1 MSESFI
7 SEVVRSNQL
16 RMDDDYSYSID
27 NGKMIISQPQTM
39 MSMVGQK
46 IGQGVEAGIEGA
58 KGVIKGVPTGLGN
71 FAEQFN
77 KTFLPGYEETVVPFL
92 NENVPGLKSLN
103 SFLQDTFEYK
113 NKAQEVG
120 GSFIGEPIGE
130 FGVTGGALSS
140 VAKGAGVTNRF
151 LSNVLGYGSA
161 EVIAVPVDE
170 QGLLSMGIDYLAPDS
185 QVTTAILES
194 LKSDEDQ
201 SVFIQKLQKAPENF
215 FVGGVVGEQLD
226 KAIQGVGTL
235 YKYIKN
241 SPKLDSIKQELKG
254 GISNLGDKAREF
266 LDKNRGGTT
275 LGSTDIPKMVA
286 EGTVALDEM
295 VNPKQKMQKGIPFQ
309 KEKTDNN
316 LRLHKMRLDKLETDG
331 TPYPGGPKNERTVIK
346 APNDNLPDF
355 VVGKITFDDW
365 IARTEKLLTPEEI
378 MAEKD
383 WYDDVF
389 KEFDK
394 VAGDEP
400 DMLRKLGEAWL
411 SAQQNETPSTALTN
425 VLSIFEQFK
434 RGVPFEDVKGKGLPE
449 ANKIASSIIYGKEIT
464 GGAGQKISDFIDS
477 GYSKPVR
484 SIMGDDPGGGMP
496 FVVDIHTA
504 RDTGLVDRKLVNHLT
519 RLGYKVPKNVVLDV
533 GEGGIK
539 GPMYENRAIFGR
551 ELTDHLNSIKW
562 QGKDDWRPQE
572 VQAVGWM
579 ALSNKLTGEG
589 GRGGNTATAMAR
601 NTSRIAMEVDPG
613 AGSPWADKYGA
624 DYGSLDEVD
633 RIAINN
639 TVTQKAIEM
648 VAKSEGAVLNT
659 VVHGQGGW
667 KQYTNPSSVMEGL
680 VTFDTA
686 KRVASRL
693 GYLLNQTE
701 VLVSQSKPLTANP
714 ENFGLMI
721 VAKGGEL
728 SDKNNLDNLMERM
741 LSDDKL
747 GLVTQGYH
755 PITLQDG
762 RAGIN
767 IVITKQ
773 TLIDAKKE
781 GVIKSQKAGKE
792 YIMDFVNNELSKITD
807 DLNFDAEADIL
818 ESVAEFVGNDWTK
831 DKTGG
836 NYKINFGGKAG
847 TDAKDPG
854 GSDIDIDGQELE
866 ALFSSEITK
875 AKAKKGSRE
884 VTSSVGGDDG

>member
-27 NGKMIISQPQTM
+27 NGKMIISQPQLYGNLNERI
-39 MSMVGQK
+39 VEQ
-46 IGQGVEAGIEGA
+46 GQGATEELKDLAG
-58 KGVIKGVPTGLGN
+58 K
-71 FAEQFN
+71 AEFIDKPPAFSRQSVRSNIF
-77 KTFLPGYEETVVPFL
+77 TFLNNLGINPENSEFVSNLLAGDPSKEIGALDLVGAMAVPEIVEGTRQFKA
-92 NENVPGLKSLN
+92 GLKEGDAGTAGMGALR
-103 SFLQDTFEYK
+103 T
-113 NKAQEVG
+113 G
-120 GSFIGEPIGE
+120 
-130 FGVTGGALSS
+130 FGVLEATPAVGM
-140 VAKGAGVTNRF
+140 GVKT
-151 LSNVLGYGSA
+151 LKQ
-161 EVIAVPVDE
+161 PVKDTI
-170 QGLLSMGIDYLAPDS
+170 GLLA
-185 QVTTAILES
+185 
-194 LKSDEDQ
+194 
-201 SVFIQKLQKAPENF
+201 N
-215 FVGGVVGEQLD
+215 
-226 KAIQGVGTL
+226 
-235 YKYIKN
+235 
-241 SPKLDSIKQELKG
+241 
-254 GISNLGDKAREF
+254 KAREY
-266 LDKNRGGTT
+266 KANQPSGTK
-275 LGSTDIPKMVA
+275 LLSTDPTDP
-286 EGTVALDEM
+286 TVDAIIKLDEM
-295 VNPKQKMQKGIPFQ
+295 VNPKQTMQKGIPFQ

-316 LRLHKMRLDKLETDG
+316 LRLHKMRLDKLATEG

-346 APNDNLPDF
+346 APNENLPDF

-551 ELTDHLNSIKW
+551 ELTNHLNSIKW

-624 DYGSLDEVD
+624 DYGALDETD

-701 VLVSQSKPLTANP
+701 VLVNQSKPLTANP

-781 GVIKSQKAGKE
+781 GVIKSQKAGKD

-807 DLNFDAEADIL
+807 DLNFDVEADIL

-831 DKTGG
+831 DKAGG
-836 NYKINFGGKAG
+836 GYKINFGGKAG

-854 GSDIDIDGQELE
+854 GSDIDIDGQALE
-866 ALFSSEITK
+866 ALFSSEFTK
-875 AKAKKGSRE
+875 AKAKKGSGE

>member
-1 MSESFI
+1 MSENKFDMTSL
-7 SEVVRSNQL
+7 VL
-16 RMDDDYSYSID
+16 DSID
-27 NGKMIISQPQTM
+27 KRLLDEYEYVLKDGKTMLVDPATSPFGEPVEMEGPISFT
-39 MSMVGQK
+39 
-46 IGQGVEAGIEGA
+46 
-58 KGVIKGVPTGLGN
+58 VP
-71 FAEQFN
+71 
-77 KTFLPGYEETVVPFL
+77 
-92 NENVPGLKSLN
+92 ENTRADKELKSLI
-103 SFLQDTFEYK
+103 S
-113 NKAQEVG
+113 KAEG
-120 GSFIGEPIGE
+120 IDLPPSRSLLGIPIP
-130 FGVTGGALSS
+130 TRDKL
-140 VAKGAGVTNRF
+140 R
-151 LSNVLGYGSA
+151 SNVTRLASSLG
-161 EVIAVPVDE
+161 VPMGASQFISDLVA
-170 QGLLSMGIDYLAPDS
+170 GPMGIDFGVADLTGFGELIDAVNGFSKMQSGLAQDDPG
-185 QVTTAILES
+185 TAVEGMV
-194 LKSDEDQ
+194 EGT
-201 SVFIQKLQKAPENF
+201 F
-215 FVGGVVGEQLD
+215 GGVGLKLLGNELFEKLKP
-226 KAIQGVGTL
+226 KA
-235 YKYIKN
+235 K
-241 SPKLDSIKQELKG
+241 EA
-254 GISNLGDKAREF
+254 LGFLAGKAREY
-266 LDKNRGGTT
+266 KANQQPGTK
-275 LGSTDIPKMVA
+275 LLSTDPTDP
-286 EGTVALDEM
+286 TVDAIIKLDEM
-295 VNPKQKMQKGIPFQ
+295 VNPKQTMQKGIPFQ

-316 LRLHKMRLDKLETDG
+316 LRLHKMRLEKLETEG

-346 APNDNLPDF
+346 APNENLPDF
-355 VVGKITFDDW
+355 VVGNITFDDW

-394 VAGDEP
+394 VAGDDP

-411 SAQQNETPSTALTN
+411 SAQQNETPSTTLTN
-425 VLSIFEQFK
+425 VLHIFEQFK
-434 RGVPFEDVKGKGLPE
+434 RGVPFEEVQGKGLPS
-449 ANKIASSIIYGKEIT
+449 ANEIASSIIYDKKIT

-484 SIMGDDPGGGMP
+484 SIMGDNPDGGMP

-572 VQAVGWM
+572 VQAIGWM
-579 ALSNKLTGEG
+579 ALSNKLTGET
-589 GRGGNTATAMAR
+589 GRGGNVAQAMER

-613 AGSPWADKYGA
+613 EGSPWADKYGA
-624 DYGSLDEVD
+624 DYNSLDEVD

-639 TVTQKAIEM
+639 TVTQRAIEM
-648 VAKSEGAVLNT
+648 VAKTEGAVLKT
-659 VVHGQGGW
+659 TVHGQGGW
-667 KQYTNPSSVMEGL
+667 KQYTNPSTVMEGL

-701 VLVSQSKPLTANP
+701 VLVNQSKPLTKNP
-714 ENFGLMI
+714 ENFSLMI

-741 LSDDKL
+741 LTDDKL

-773 TLIDAKKE
+773 TLKDAKKKKI
-781 GVIKSQKAGKE
+781 IKSQKQGQE

-807 DLNFDAEADIL
+807 DLNFDVEADIL
-818 ESVAEFVGNDWTK
+818 ESVAEFVGNDWKK

-836 NYKINFGGKAG
+836 SYKTNFGGKAG

-866 ALFSSEITK
+866 ALFSSEINK
-875 AKAKKGSRE
+875 AKAKKGSGE
-884 VTSSVGGDDG
+884 VTSSIGGDDGSN

>member
-1 MSESFI
+1 MMSESFI

-27 NGKMIISQPQTM
+27 NGKMIISQPQLYGDLNERI
-39 MSMVGQK
+39 VE
-46 IGQGVEAGIEGA
+46 QGEGA
-58 KGVIKGVPTGLGN
+58 TEELKDLAGKAEFIDKPPAFSRQSVRSNIFTFLNNLGINPENSEFVSTLIAGDPSSEFGTADIFGAMGVPEIVEGTREFRGGVKEGDISTMGMGALRTG
-71 FAEQFN
+71 
-77 KTFLPGYEETVVPFL
+77 
-92 NENVPGLKSLN
+92 
-103 SFLQDTFEYK
+103 
-113 NKAQEVG
+113 
-120 GSFIGEPIGE
+120 
-130 FGVTGGALSS
+130 FGVLETIPGVAVASKAL
-140 VAKGAGVTNRF
+140 K
-151 LSNVLGYGSA
+151 
-161 EVIAVPVDE
+161 EPVKNTI
-170 QGLLSMGIDYLAPDS
+170 GLLA
-185 QVTTAILES
+185 
-194 LKSDEDQ
+194 
-201 SVFIQKLQKAPENF
+201 N
-215 FVGGVVGEQLD
+215 
-226 KAIQGVGTL
+226 
-235 YKYIKN
+235 
-241 SPKLDSIKQELKG
+241 
-254 GISNLGDKAREF
+254 KAREYKANQPPGVK
-266 LDKNRGGTT
+266 L
-275 LGSTDIPKMVA
+275 LSTDPTDP
-286 EGTVALDEM
+286 TVDAIIKLDEM
-295 VNPKQKMQKGIPFQ
+295 VNPKQTMQKGIPFQ

-316 LRLHKMRLDKLETDG
+316 LRLHKMRLEKLDTDG

-365 IARTEKLLTPEEI
+365 IARTEKLLSPEEI

-434 RGVPFEDVKGKGLPE
+434 RGVPFEEVKGKGLPE

-484 SIMGDDPGGGMP
+484 SIMGDDAGGGMP

-589 GRGGNTATAMAR
+589 GRGGNTATAMSR

-624 DYGSLDEVD
+624 DYGALDEVD

-639 TVTQKAIEM
+639 TVTQRAIEM

-701 VLVSQSKPLTANP
+701 VLVNQSKPLTANP

-728 SDKNNLDNLMERM
+728 SDKNNLDALMEKM
-741 LSDDKL
+741 LTDDKL
-747 GLVTQGYH
+747 GIVTQGYH
-755 PITLQDG
+755 PITLSDG

-875 AKAKKGSRE
+875 AKAKKGSGE

>member
-27 NGKMIISQPQTM
+27 NGKMIISQPQLYGDLNERI
-39 MSMVGQK
+39 VE
-46 IGQGVEAGIEGA
+46 QGEGA
-58 KGVIKGVPTGLGN
+58 TEELKDLAGKAEFIDKPPAFSRQSVRSNIFTFLNNLGINPENSEFVSTLIAGDPSSEFGTADIFGAMGVPEIVEGTREFRGGVKEGDISTMGMGALRTG
-71 FAEQFN
+71 
-77 KTFLPGYEETVVPFL
+77 
-92 NENVPGLKSLN
+92 
-103 SFLQDTFEYK
+103 
-113 NKAQEVG
+113 
-120 GSFIGEPIGE
+120 
-130 FGVTGGALSS
+130 FGVLETIPGVAVASKAL
-140 VAKGAGVTNRF
+140 K
-151 LSNVLGYGSA
+151 
-161 EVIAVPVDE
+161 EPVKNTI
-170 QGLLSMGIDYLAPDS
+170 GLLA
-185 QVTTAILES
+185 
-194 LKSDEDQ
+194 
-201 SVFIQKLQKAPENF
+201 N
-215 FVGGVVGEQLD
+215 
-226 KAIQGVGTL
+226 
-235 YKYIKN
+235 
-241 SPKLDSIKQELKG
+241 
-254 GISNLGDKAREF
+254 KAREYKANQPPGVK
-266 LDKNRGGTT
+266 L
-275 LGSTDIPKMVA
+275 LSTDPTDP
-286 EGTVALDEM
+286 TVDAIIKLDEM
-295 VNPKQKMQKGIPFQ
+295 VNPKQTMQKGIPFQ

-316 LRLHKMRLDKLETDG
+316 LRLHKMRLEKLDTDG

-365 IARTEKLLTPEEI
+365 IARTEKLLSPEEI

-434 RGVPFEDVKGKGLPE
+434 RGVPFEEVKGKGLPE

-484 SIMGDDPGGGMP
+484 SIMGDDAGGGMP

-589 GRGGNTATAMAR
+589 GRGGNTATAMSR

-624 DYGSLDEVD
+624 DYGALDEVD

-639 TVTQKAIEM
+639 TVTQRAIEM

-701 VLVSQSKPLTANP
+701 VLVNQSKPLTANP

-728 SDKNNLDNLMERM
+728 SDKNNLDALMEKM
-741 LSDDKL
+741 LTDDKL
-747 GLVTQGYH
+747 GIVTQGYH
-755 PITLQDG
+755 PITLSDG

-875 AKAKKGSRE
+875 AKAKKGSGE

>member
-1 MSESFI
+1 
-7 SEVVRSNQL
+7 
-16 RMDDDYSYSID
+16 MDDDYSFSLD
-27 NGKMIISQPQTM
+27 NGNMVLSQPQLYGDLNERI
-39 MSMVGQK
+39 VE
-46 IGQGVEAGIEGA
+46 QGEGA
-58 KGVIKGVPTGLGN
+58 TEELKDLAGKAEFIDKPPAFSRQSVRSNIFTFLNNLGINPENSEFVSTLIAGDPSSEFGTADIFGAMGVPEIVEGTREFRGGVKEGDLSTMGMGALRTG
-71 FAEQFN
+71 
-77 KTFLPGYEETVVPFL
+77 
-92 NENVPGLKSLN
+92 
-103 SFLQDTFEYK
+103 
-113 NKAQEVG
+113 
-120 GSFIGEPIGE
+120 
-130 FGVTGGALSS
+130 FGVLETIPGVAVASKAL
-140 VAKGAGVTNRF
+140 K
-151 LSNVLGYGSA
+151 
-161 EVIAVPVDE
+161 EPVKNTI
-170 QGLLSMGIDYLAPDS
+170 GLLA
-185 QVTTAILES
+185 
-194 LKSDEDQ
+194 
-201 SVFIQKLQKAPENF
+201 N
-215 FVGGVVGEQLD
+215 
-226 KAIQGVGTL
+226 
-235 YKYIKN
+235 
-241 SPKLDSIKQELKG
+241 
-254 GISNLGDKAREF
+254 KAREY
-266 LDKNRGGTT
+266 KANQTPGTK
-275 LGSTDIPKMVA
+275 LLSTDPTDP
-286 EGTVALDEM
+286 TVDAIIKLDEM
-295 VNPKQKMQKGIPFQ
+295 VNPKQTMQKGIPFQ

-316 LRLHKMRLDKLETDG
+316 LRLHKMRLDKLATEG

-365 IARTEKLLTPEEI
+365 ISRTEKLLSPEEI

-394 VAGDEP
+394 VAGDDP

-411 SAQQNETPSTALTN
+411 SAQQNETPSTTLTN
-425 VLSIFEQFK
+425 VLHIFEQFK
-434 RGVPFEDVKGKGLPE
+434 RGVPFEEVQGKGLPS
-449 ANKIASSIIYGKEIT
+449 ANEIASSIIYDKKIT

-572 VQAVGWM
+572 VQAIGWM
-579 ALSNKLTGEG
+579 ALSNKLTGET
-589 GRGGNTATAMAR
+589 GRGGNVAMAMDR

-613 AGSPWADKYGA
+613 EGSPWADKYGA
-624 DYGSLDEVD
+624 DYNALDEVD

-639 TVTQKAIEM
+639 TVTKRAVEL
-648 VAKSEGAVLNT
+648 VAKTEGAVLST
-659 VVHGQGGW
+659 TVHGQGGW
-667 KQYTNPSSVMEGL
+667 KQYTNPSTVMEGL

-701 VLVSQSKPLTANP
+701 VLVNQSKPLTKNP

-741 LSDDKL
+741 LTDDKL

-773 TLIDAKKE
+773 TLKDAKKKKI
-781 GVIKSQKAGKE
+781 IKSQKQGQE

-807 DLNFDAEADIL
+807 DLNFDVEADIL

-831 DKTGG
+831 DKAGG
-836 NYKINFGGKAG
+836 SYKINFGGKAG

-875 AKAKKGSRE
+875 AKAKKGSGE

>member
-16 RMDDDYSYSID
+16 RMDDDYSFSLD
-27 NGKMIISQPQTM
+27 NGNMVLSQPQLYGDLNERI
-39 MSMVGQK
+39 VEQ
-46 IGQGVEAGIEGA
+46 GQGATEELKDLAGKAEFIDKPPAFSRQSVRSNIFTFLNNLGINPENSEFVSTLIAGDPSSEFGTADIFGA
-58 KGVIKGVPTGLGN
+58 MGVPEIVEGTREFRGGVKEGDLSTMGMGALRTG
-71 FAEQFN
+71 
-77 KTFLPGYEETVVPFL
+77 
-92 NENVPGLKSLN
+92 
-103 SFLQDTFEYK
+103 
-113 NKAQEVG
+113 
-120 GSFIGEPIGE
+120 
-130 FGVTGGALSS
+130 FGVLETIPGVAVASKAL
-140 VAKGAGVTNRF
+140 K
-151 LSNVLGYGSA
+151 
-161 EVIAVPVDE
+161 EPVKNTI
-170 QGLLSMGIDYLAPDS
+170 GLLA
-185 QVTTAILES
+185 
-194 LKSDEDQ
+194 
-201 SVFIQKLQKAPENF
+201 N
-215 FVGGVVGEQLD
+215 
-226 KAIQGVGTL
+226 
-235 YKYIKN
+235 
-241 SPKLDSIKQELKG
+241 
-254 GISNLGDKAREF
+254 KAREY
-266 LDKNRGGTT
+266 KANQPPGTK
-275 LGSTDIPKMVA
+275 LLSTDPTDP
-286 EGTVALDEM
+286 TVDAIIKLDEM
-295 VNPKQKMQKGIPFQ
+295 VNPKQTMQKGIPFQ

-316 LRLHKMRLDKLETDG
+316 LRLHKMRLDKLATDG
-331 TPYPGGPKNERTVIK
+331 TPYPGGPKNKRTVIK
-346 APNDNLPDF
+346 APNENLPDF
-355 VVGKITFDDW
+355 VVGNITFDDW
-365 IARTEKLLTPEEI
+365 IARTEKLLSPEEI

-394 VAGDEP
+394 VAGDDP

-411 SAQQNETPSTALTN
+411 SAQQNETPSTTLTN
-425 VLSIFEQFK
+425 VLHIFEQFK
-434 RGVPFEDVKGKGLPE
+434 RGVPFEEVQGKGLPS
-449 ANKIASSIIYGKEIT
+449 ANEIASSIIYDKKIT

-572 VQAVGWM
+572 VQAIGWM
-579 ALSNKLTGEG
+579 ALSNKLTGET
-589 GRGGNTATAMAR
+589 GRGGNVAMAMDR

-613 AGSPWADKYGA
+613 KGSPWADKYGA
-624 DYGSLDEVD
+624 DYNALDEVD

-639 TVTQKAIEM
+639 TVTKRAIEM
-648 VAKSEGAVLNT
+648 VAKTEGAVLST
-659 VVHGQGGW
+659 TVHGQGGW
-667 KQYTNPSSVMEGL
+667 KQYTNPSTVMEGL

-701 VLVSQSKPLTANP
+701 VLVNQSKPLTKNP

-773 TLIDAKKE
+773 TLKDAKKKKI
-781 GVIKSQKAGKE
+781 IKSQKQGQE

-807 DLNFDAEADIL
+807 DLNFDVEADIL

-847 TDAKDPG
+847 TNAKDPG

-866 ALFSSEITK
+866 ALFSSEINK
-875 AKAKKGSRE
+875 AKAKKGSGE
-884 VTSSVGGDDG
+884 VTSSIGGDDG

>member
-27 NGKMIISQPQTM
+27 NGKMIISQPQLYGDLNERI
-39 MSMVGQK
+39 VE
-46 IGQGVEAGIEGA
+46 QGEGA
-58 KGVIKGVPTGLGN
+58 TEELKDLAGKAEFIDKPPAFSRQSVRSNIFTFLNNLGINPENSEFVSTLIAGDPSSEFGTADIFGAMGVPEIVEGTREFRGGVKEGDISTMGMGALRTG
-71 FAEQFN
+71 
-77 KTFLPGYEETVVPFL
+77 
-92 NENVPGLKSLN
+92 
-103 SFLQDTFEYK
+103 
-113 NKAQEVG
+113 
-120 GSFIGEPIGE
+120 
-130 FGVTGGALSS
+130 FGVLETIPGVAVASKAL
-140 VAKGAGVTNRF
+140 K
-151 LSNVLGYGSA
+151 
-161 EVIAVPVDE
+161 EPVKNTI
-170 QGLLSMGIDYLAPDS
+170 GLLA
-185 QVTTAILES
+185 
-194 LKSDEDQ
+194 
-201 SVFIQKLQKAPENF
+201 N
-215 FVGGVVGEQLD
+215 
-226 KAIQGVGTL
+226 
-235 YKYIKN
+235 
-241 SPKLDSIKQELKG
+241 
-254 GISNLGDKAREF
+254 KAREYKANQPPGVK
-266 LDKNRGGTT
+266 L
-275 LGSTDIPKMVA
+275 LSTDPTDP
-286 EGTVALDEM
+286 TVDAIIKLDEM
-295 VNPKQKMQKGIPFQ
+295 VNPKQTMQKGIPFQ

-316 LRLHKMRLDKLETDG
+316 LRLHKMRLEKLDTDG

-365 IARTEKLLTPEEI
+365 IARTEKLLSPEEI

-434 RGVPFEDVKGKGLPE
+434 RGVPFEEVKGKGLPE

-484 SIMGDDPGGGMP
+484 SIMGDDAGGGMP

-589 GRGGNTATAMAR
+589 GRGGNTATAMSR

-624 DYGSLDEVD
+624 DYGALDEVD

-639 TVTQKAIEM
+639 TVTQRAIEM

-701 VLVSQSKPLTANP
+701 VLVNQSKPLTANP

-728 SDKNNLDNLMERM
+728 SDKNNLDALMEKM
-741 LSDDKL
+741 LTDDKL
-747 GLVTQGYH
+747 GIVTQGYH
-755 PITLQDG
+755 PITLSDG

-866 ALFSSEITK
+866 ALFSSEINK
-875 AKAKKGSRE
+875 AKAKKGSGE

>member
-7 SEVVRSNQL
+7 SEVIRSNQL
-16 RMDDDYSYSID
+16 RMDDDYSFSLD
-27 NGKMIISQPQTM
+27 NGNMVLSQPQLYGDLNERI
-39 MSMVGQK
+39 VE
-46 IGQGVEAGIEGA
+46 QGEGA
-58 KGVIKGVPTGLGN
+58 TEELKDLAGKAEFIDKPPAFSRQSVRSNIFTFLNNLGINPENSEFVSTLIAGDPSSEFGTADIFGAMGVPEIVEGTREFRGGVKEGDLSTMGMGALRTG
-71 FAEQFN
+71 
-77 KTFLPGYEETVVPFL
+77 
-92 NENVPGLKSLN
+92 
-103 SFLQDTFEYK
+103 
-113 NKAQEVG
+113 
-120 GSFIGEPIGE
+120 
-130 FGVTGGALSS
+130 FGVLETIPGVAVASKAL
-140 VAKGAGVTNRF
+140 K
-151 LSNVLGYGSA
+151 
-161 EVIAVPVDE
+161 EPVKNTI
-170 QGLLSMGIDYLAPDS
+170 GLLA
-185 QVTTAILES
+185 
-194 LKSDEDQ
+194 
-201 SVFIQKLQKAPENF
+201 N
-215 FVGGVVGEQLD
+215 
-226 KAIQGVGTL
+226 
-235 YKYIKN
+235 
-241 SPKLDSIKQELKG
+241 
-254 GISNLGDKAREF
+254 KAREY
-266 LDKNRGGTT
+266 KANQTPGTK
-275 LGSTDIPKMVA
+275 LLSTDPTDP
-286 EGTVALDEM
+286 TVDAIIKLDEM
-295 VNPKQKMQKGIPFQ
+295 VNPKQTMQKGIPFQ

-316 LRLHKMRLDKLETDG
+316 LRLHKMRLDKLATEG

-365 IARTEKLLTPEEI
+365 ISRTEKLLSPEEI

-394 VAGDEP
+394 VAGDDP

-411 SAQQNETPSTALTN
+411 SAQQNETPSTTLTN
-425 VLSIFEQFK
+425 VLHIFEQFK
-434 RGVPFEDVKGKGLPE
+434 RGVPFEEVQGKGLPS
-449 ANKIASSIIYGKEIT
+449 ANEIASSIIYDKKIT

-572 VQAVGWM
+572 VQAIGWM
-579 ALSNKLTGEG
+579 ALSNKLTGET
-589 GRGGNTATAMAR
+589 GRGGNVAMAMDR

-613 AGSPWADKYGA
+613 EGSPWADKYGA
-624 DYGSLDEVD
+624 DYNALDEVD

-639 TVTQKAIEM
+639 TVTKRAVEL
-648 VAKSEGAVLNT
+648 VAKTEGAVLST
-659 VVHGQGGW
+659 TVHGQGGW
-667 KQYTNPSSVMEGL
+667 KQYTNPSTVMEGL

-701 VLVSQSKPLTANP
+701 VLVNQSKPLTKNP

-741 LSDDKL
+741 LTDDKL

-773 TLIDAKKE
+773 TLKDAKKKKI
-781 GVIKSQKAGKE
+781 IKSQKQGQE

-807 DLNFDAEADIL
+807 DLNFDVEADIL

-836 NYKINFGGKAG
+836 NYKVNFGGKAG

-875 AKAKKGSRE
+875 AKAKKGSGE

>member
-1 MSESFI
+1 MADKIVTDKGTI
-7 SEVVRSNQL
+7 SLDIVDEIIKSNELRSSGE
-16 RMDDDYSYSID
+16 DYGYYYDKKTNRLEIGDVNAVTSNMYSD
-27 NGKMIISQPQTM
+27 
-39 MSMVGQK
+39 
-46 IGQGVEAGIEGA
+46 
-58 KGVIKGVPTGLGN
+58 
-71 FAEQFN
+71 
-77 KTFLPGYEETVVPFL
+77 L
-92 NENVPGLKSLN
+92 NE
-103 SFLQDTFEYK
+103 Q
-113 NKAQEVG
+113 
-120 GSFIGEPIGE
+120 
-130 FGVTGGALSS
+130 
-140 VAKGAGVTNRF
+140 
-151 LSNVLGYGSA
+151 
-161 EVIAVPVDE
+161 
-170 QGLLSMGIDYLAPDS
+170 
-185 QVTTAILES
+185 
-194 LKSDEDQ
+194 
-201 SVFIQKLQKAPENF
+201 IQQ
-215 FVGGVVGEQLD
+215 GGVDTTE
-226 KAIQGVGTL
+226 
-235 YKYIKN
+235 
-241 SPKLDSIKQELKG
+241 ELKG
-254 GISNLGDKAREF
+254 LAGKATGIDVPPSGDIPIVTDLTGIRMPSKEKMASNVTSFLTKLGVPMDNSMFVGELLTDVNRSGMGILDATGIGELSELAEGFTKFQSGLASDEPGVALGGLAQTALGAVGAYPFFKTLFDKASPKAKEALSGLATKAREY
-266 LDKNRGGTT
+266 KSSQTPGTK
-275 LGSTDIPKMVA
+275 LLSTDPTDPAVDAIIK
-286 EGTVALDEM
+286 LDEL
-295 VNPKQKMQKGIPFQ
+295 VNPKQTMQKGIPFQ

-316 LRLHKMRLDKLETDG
+316 LRLHKMRLEKLETEG

-346 APNDNLPDF
+346 APNENLPDF

-365 IARTEKLLTPEEI
+365 IARTEKLLTKEEI
-378 MAEKD
+378 MTEKD

-434 RGVPFEDVKGKGLPE
+434 RGVPFEEVKGKGLPE

-484 SIMGDDPGGGMP
+484 SIMGDDAGGGMP

-589 GRGGNTATAMAR
+589 GRGGNTATAMSR

-613 AGSPWADKYGA
+613 EGSPWADKYGA
-624 DYGSLDEVD
+624 DYGALDEVD

-667 KQYTNPSSVMEGL
+667 KQYSNPSSVMEGL

-686 KRVASRL
+686 RRVASRL

-701 VLVSQSKPLTANP
+701 VLVNQSKPLTANP
-714 ENFGLMI
+714 ENFGVMI
-721 VAKGGEL
+721 VAKGGDL
-728 SDKNNLDNLMERM
+728 SDKNNLDALMERM

-747 GLVTQGYH
+747 GIVTQGYH
-755 PITLQDG
+755 PITLSDG

-773 TLIDAKKE
+773 TLKKAKEE

-866 ALFSSEITK
+866 ALFSSEINK
-875 AKAKKGSRE
+875 AKAKKGSGE
-884 VTSSVGGDDG
+884 VTSSIGGDDG

>member
-1 MSESFI
+1 MSDSFI
-7 SEVVRSNQL
+7 SEVIRSNQL
-16 RMDDDYSYSID
+16 RMDDDYSFSLD
-27 NGKMIISQPQTM
+27 NGNMVLSQPQLYGDLNERI
-39 MSMVGQK
+39 VEQ
-46 IGQGVEAGIEGA
+46 GQGATEELKDLAGKAEFIDKPPAFSRQSVRSNIFTFLNNLGINPENSEFVSTLIAGDPSSEFGTADIIGA
-58 KGVIKGVPTGLGN
+58 MGVPEIVEGTREFRGGVKEGDLSTMGMGALRTG
-71 FAEQFN
+71 
-77 KTFLPGYEETVVPFL
+77 
-92 NENVPGLKSLN
+92 
-103 SFLQDTFEYK
+103 
-113 NKAQEVG
+113 
-120 GSFIGEPIGE
+120 
-130 FGVTGGALSS
+130 FGVLETIPGVAVASKAL
-140 VAKGAGVTNRF
+140 K
-151 LSNVLGYGSA
+151 
-161 EVIAVPVDE
+161 EPVKNTI
-170 QGLLSMGIDYLAPDS
+170 GLLA
-185 QVTTAILES
+185 
-194 LKSDEDQ
+194 
-201 SVFIQKLQKAPENF
+201 N
-215 FVGGVVGEQLD
+215 
-226 KAIQGVGTL
+226 
-235 YKYIKN
+235 
-241 SPKLDSIKQELKG
+241 
-254 GISNLGDKAREF
+254 KAREY
-266 LDKNRGGTT
+266 KANQPPGTK
-275 LGSTDIPKMVA
+275 LLSTDPTDP
-286 EGTVALDEM
+286 TVDAIIKLDEM
-295 VNPKQKMQKGIPFQ
+295 VNPKQTMQKGIPFQ

-316 LRLHKMRLDKLETDG
+316 LRLHKMRLDKLATEG

-346 APNDNLPDF
+346 APNENLPDF

-400 DMLRKLGEAWL
+400 NMLRKLGEAWL
-411 SAQQNETPSTALTN
+411 SAQQNETPSSALTN

-434 RGVPFEDVKGKGLPE
+434 RGVPFEEVKGKGLPE
-449 ANKIASSIIYGKEIT
+449 ANKIASSIIYDKEIT

-484 SIMGDDPGGGMP
+484 SIMGNEPGGGMP

-589 GRGGNTATAMAR
+589 GRGGNTATAMSR

-624 DYGSLDEVD
+624 DYGALDEVD

-639 TVTQKAIEM
+639 TVTQRAIEM

-701 VLVSQSKPLTANP
+701 VLVNQSKPLTANP

-728 SDKNNLDNLMERM
+728 SDKNNLDALMEKM

-747 GLVTQGYH
+747 GIVTQGYH
-755 PITLQDG
+755 PITLSDG

-831 DKTGG
+831 DKAGG

-875 AKAKKGSRE
+875 AKAKKGSGE

>member
-7 SEVVRSNQL
+7 SEVIRSNQL
-16 RMDDDYSYSID
+16 RMDDDYSFSLD
-27 NGKMIISQPQTM
+27 NGNMVLSQPQLYGDLNERI
-39 MSMVGQK
+39 VE
-46 IGQGVEAGIEGA
+46 QGEGA
-58 KGVIKGVPTGLGN
+58 TEELKDLAGKAEFIDKPPAFSRQSVRSNIFTFLNNLGINPENSEFVSTLIAGDPSSEFGTADIFGAMGVPEIVEGTREFRGGVKEGDLSTMGMGALRTG
-71 FAEQFN
+71 
-77 KTFLPGYEETVVPFL
+77 
-92 NENVPGLKSLN
+92 
-103 SFLQDTFEYK
+103 
-113 NKAQEVG
+113 
-120 GSFIGEPIGE
+120 
-130 FGVTGGALSS
+130 FGVLETIPGVAVASKAL
-140 VAKGAGVTNRF
+140 K
-151 LSNVLGYGSA
+151 
-161 EVIAVPVDE
+161 EPVKNTI
-170 QGLLSMGIDYLAPDS
+170 GLLA
-185 QVTTAILES
+185 
-194 LKSDEDQ
+194 
-201 SVFIQKLQKAPENF
+201 N
-215 FVGGVVGEQLD
+215 
-226 KAIQGVGTL
+226 
-235 YKYIKN
+235 
-241 SPKLDSIKQELKG
+241 
-254 GISNLGDKAREF
+254 KAREY
-266 LDKNRGGTT
+266 KANQTPGTK
-275 LGSTDIPKMVA
+275 LLSTDPTDP
-286 EGTVALDEM
+286 TVDAIIKLDEM
-295 VNPKQKMQKGIPFQ
+295 VNPKQTMQKGIPFQ

-316 LRLHKMRLDKLETDG
+316 LRLHKMRLDKLATEG

-365 IARTEKLLTPEEI
+365 ISRTEKLLSPEEI

-394 VAGDEP
+394 VAGDDP

-411 SAQQNETPSTALTN
+411 SAQQNETPSTTLTN
-425 VLSIFEQFK
+425 VLHIFEQFK
-434 RGVPFEDVKGKGLPE
+434 RGVPFEEVQGKGLPS
-449 ANKIASSIIYGKEIT
+449 ANEIASSIIYDKKIT

-624 DYGSLDEVD
+624 DYNALDEVD

-639 TVTQKAIEM
+639 TVTKRAVEL
-648 VAKSEGAVLNT
+648 VAKTEGAVLST
-659 VVHGQGGW
+659 TVHGQGGW
-667 KQYTNPSSVMEGL
+667 KQYTNPSTVMEGL

-693 GYLLNQTE
+693 GYILNQTE
-701 VLVSQSKPLTANP
+701 VLVNQSKPLTKNP

-741 LSDDKL
+741 LTDDKL

-773 TLIDAKKE
+773 TLKDAKKKKI
-781 GVIKSQKAGKE
+781 IKSQKQGQE

-807 DLNFDAEADIL
+807 DLNFDVEADIL

-831 DKTGG
+831 DKAGG
-836 NYKINFGGKAG
+836 SYKINFGGKAG

-875 AKAKKGSRE
+875 AKAKKGSGE

>member
-7 SEVVRSNQL
+7 SEVIRSNQL
-16 RMDDDYSYSID
+16 RMDDDYSFSLD
-27 NGKMIISQPQTM
+27 NGNMVLSQPQLYGDLNERI
-39 MSMVGQK
+39 VE
-46 IGQGVEAGIEGA
+46 QGEGA
-58 KGVIKGVPTGLGN
+58 TEELKDLAGKAEFIDKPPAFSRQSVRSNIFTFLNNLGINPENSEFVSTLIAGDPSSEFGTADIFGAMGVPEIVEGTREFRGGVKEGDLSTMGMGALRTG
-71 FAEQFN
+71 
-77 KTFLPGYEETVVPFL
+77 
-92 NENVPGLKSLN
+92 
-103 SFLQDTFEYK
+103 
-113 NKAQEVG
+113 
-120 GSFIGEPIGE
+120 
-130 FGVTGGALSS
+130 FGVLETIPGVAVASKAL
-140 VAKGAGVTNRF
+140 K
-151 LSNVLGYGSA
+151 
-161 EVIAVPVDE
+161 EPVKNTI
-170 QGLLSMGIDYLAPDS
+170 GLLA
-185 QVTTAILES
+185 
-194 LKSDEDQ
+194 
-201 SVFIQKLQKAPENF
+201 N
-215 FVGGVVGEQLD
+215 
-226 KAIQGVGTL
+226 
-235 YKYIKN
+235 
-241 SPKLDSIKQELKG
+241 
-254 GISNLGDKAREF
+254 KAREY
-266 LDKNRGGTT
+266 KANQTPGTK
-275 LGSTDIPKMVA
+275 LLSTDPTDP
-286 EGTVALDEM
+286 TVDAIIKLDEM
-295 VNPKQKMQKGIPFQ
+295 VNPKQTMQKGIPFQ

-316 LRLHKMRLDKLETDG
+316 LRLHKMRLDKLATEG

-365 IARTEKLLTPEEI
+365 ISRTEKLLSPEEI

-394 VAGDEP
+394 VAGDDP

-411 SAQQNETPSTALTN
+411 SAQQNETPSTTLTN
-425 VLSIFEQFK
+425 VLHIFEQFK
-434 RGVPFEDVKGKGLPE
+434 RGVPFEEVQGKGLPS
-449 ANKIASSIIYGKEIT
+449 ANEIASSIIYDKKIT

-572 VQAVGWM
+572 VQAIGWM
-579 ALSNKLTGEG
+579 ALSNKLTGET
-589 GRGGNTATAMAR
+589 GRGGNVAMAMDR

-613 AGSPWADKYGA
+613 EGSPWADKYGA
-624 DYGSLDEVD
+624 DYNALDEVD

-639 TVTQKAIEM
+639 TVTKRAVEL
-648 VAKSEGAVLNT
+648 VAKTEGAVLST
-659 VVHGQGGW
+659 TVHGQGGW
-667 KQYTNPSSVMEGL
+667 KQYTNPSTVMEGL

-701 VLVSQSKPLTANP
+701 VLVNQSKPLTKNP

-741 LSDDKL
+741 LTDDKL

-773 TLIDAKKE
+773 TLKDAKKKKI
-781 GVIKSQKAGKE
+781 IKSQKQGQE

-807 DLNFDAEADIL
+807 DLNFDVEADIL

-831 DKTGG
+831 DKAGG
-836 NYKINFGGKAG
+836 SYKINFGGKAG

-875 AKAKKGSRE
+875 AKAKKGSGE